1 MKSTLME
8 KYNFLQRN
16 SNVNGNV
23 FRTITTLFP
32 LYLSK
37 MLQYNVKGR
46 NKSEKASFKKINLS
60 CVSSFRKVQRKGK
73 YFRYSKLLVVTVGI
87 LSIVIEL

>member
-8 KYNFLQRN
+8 KHHFLQRN
-16 SNVNGNV
+16 PNVNGNA

-37 MLQYNVKGR
+37 ILQYNVKGR
-46 NKSEKASFKKINLS
+46 NKSEKACFKK
-60 CVSSFRKVQRKGK
+60 K
-73 YFRYSKLLVVTVGI
+73 
-87 LSIVIEL
+87 